1 MFQPRQIYFL
11 FARRLS
17 SSSSSSPSS
26 RLWEYGFKPPP
37 IAFTLLPSSDPSS
50 SSGGS
55 NRLIDNKKPKKKQKK
70 PPYKPPSSLLDAAR
84 RKPLHSDLPF
94 DFRFS
99 YTESD
104 HGVRP
109 IGLREPKYSP
119 FGPNRIDRTWTG
131 VSAPALDPKAAVE
144 EVGGESASDEL
155 RQWRDR
161 IQGAPLS
168 LPEQKSLVERS
179 QRHRTSRQINLGKFL
194 PFFFLFHM
202 IPLI

>member
-1 MFQPRQIYFL
+1 MLQARQIYYL
-11 FARRLS
+11 SARRFS
-17 SSSSSSPSS
+17 SSSASSSS
-26 RLWEYGFKPPP
+26 RLREYGFKPPS
-37 IAFTLLPSSDPSS
+37 ISFTVLPSSDPSTS
-50 SSGGS
+50 SS
-55 NRLIDNKKPKKKQKK
+55 RLINNKKKQKK
-70 PPYKPPSSLLDAAR
+70 LPYKPPSSLLDAAR

-104 HGVRP
+104 PGVRP

-131 VSAPALDPKAAVE
+131 VSALALDPKAAVE
-144 EVGGESASDEL
+144 EVDGESASDRL

-168 LPEQKSLVERS
+168 PAEQKSLVERS
-179 QRHRTSRQINLGKFL
+179 QRHRTSRQINLGTFL
-194 PFFFLFHM
+194 PYVLPFSSYNFSDLN
-202 IPLI
+202 